1 MSGRTVGIIGG
12 MGPAATV
19 HFMARL
25 QALTGAA
32 RDEDHLRLIV
42 DCNPH
47 VPDRNA
53 AAKGGGA
60 SPQAV
65 LAAMAQGLERAGAQ
79 LLVMPC
85 NAAHAYAGAI
95 TATTKLPFI
104 DLIETAG
111 DEVAAL
117 APRSVGILA
126 ADGCLE
132 AGLYQ
137 DAFARRGLATVLCE
151 PQAQARFMALIYGVK
166 AGDVGQRARA
176 EMQGLAAGLVDA
188 GADVILAGCTEIPLL
203 LSHADVATPLVDTIE
218 SLARRTILSARS

>member
-32 RDEDHLRLIV
+32 RDEDHLHLIV

-47 VPDRNA
+47 VPDRNEA
-53 AAKGGGA
+53 ARAGGA

-65 LAAMAQGLERAGAQ
+65 LATMAKGLERAGAQ

-95 TATTKLPFI
+95 TAATSLPFI
-104 DLIETAG
+104 DLIETAC
-111 DEVAAL
+111 DEAAAH
-117 APRSVGILA
+117 APQSVGILA

-137 DAFARRGLATVLCE
+137 NALARRGLATVVCE
-151 PQAQARFMALIYGVK
+151 PEAQARFMALIYAVK
-166 AGDVGQRARA
+166 AGDVGQRTRA
-176 EMQGLAAGLVDA
+176 AMRGLAARLIDA
-188 GADVILAGCTEIPLL
+188 GADVILAGCTEIPLV
-203 LSHADVATPLVDTIE
+203 LSQADVEAPLVDSIE
-218 SLARRTILSARS
+218 ALARRTIEIARA